1 MFILLNPNAMP
12 TISKPDLIDA
22 AEKGLYDKG
31 IREKAIVVY
40 FERKLRECGG
50 IADQAVKE
58 TSIRFGTCERTIYTY
73 IKNHR
78 S

>member
-1 MFILLNPNAMP
+1 MFIFPNSNAMP

>member
-1 MFILLNPNAMP
+1 MQKL
-12 TISKPDLIDA
+12 SKPDLIDA

-31 IREKAIVVY
+31 VREKAIVVY

-50 IADQAVKE
+50 VADQAVKE